1 MAAKVGGME
10 RVTLPAAAVAVA
22 TVYALV
28 SLLGRGRRHGRGGG
42 EEVEAAGELHL
53 ESSRP
58 AVKALAWLPCPT
70 MVGKIKKSGAN
81 ARRGKGGRAAGAA
94 DAGVV
99 LKRFLRTYDKHCA
112 ATESTP
118 SAPLRL
124 VLKTHAD
131 AGTLVNKFVVAQA
144 EGSVG
149 PSVLLQPLLLA
160 IRDERYMQGKEL
172 CVLDV
177 PLSNQD
183 VAELSLLLEMRGK
196 TWYPFARLVL
206 SDCALDVWS
215 MGRLARALRT
225 SILTHLHLDYN
236 KIGDTGAL
244 ALVQG
249 LAGNAQMLS
258 LSLCYC
264 GLGPPSGAPLAS
276 LVTSTAIVEVYLD
289 GNDLRCEGA
298 TELVR
303 PLVEHAERVAAT
315 RPRLDVG
322 DGEDLAKQL
331 LDAPDKSGVRSAVSL
346 LDEGEQPPQV
356 PVDPSGSS
364 IAKRK
369 KSRRGA
375 RRKKKGPEKAEVGP
389 WLRKLHLS
397 DNGIDGLGAG
407 RQTAPLDF
415 SMLLARLIRL
425 SDALQE
431 LDLDDNDVGELGG
444 RQILEA
450 LKQRKEAKRLPI
462 KMRVTARMSPDTFS
476 AILKSSG
483 KVKKARRGK
492 KKKKK

>member
-1 MAAKVGGME
+1 MS
-10 RVTLPAAAVAVA
+10 A
-22 TVYALV
+22 TCKGRNSASWTFRSPTRT
-28 SLLGRGRRHGRGGG
+28 SLN
-42 EEVEAAGELHL
+42 
-53 ESSRP
+53 
-58 AVKALAWLPCPT
+58 W
-70 MVGKIKKSGAN
+70 
-81 ARRGKGGRAAGAA
+81 
-94 DAGVV
+94 
-99 LKRFLRTYDKHCA
+99 Y
-112 ATESTP
+112 
-118 SAPLRL
+118 
-124 VLKTHAD
+124 
-131 AGTLVNKFVVAQA
+131 
-144 EGSVG
+144 
-149 PSVLLQPLLLA
+149 
-160 IRDERYMQGKEL
+160 RYK
-172 CVLDV
+172 
-177 PLSNQD
+177 
-183 VAELSLLLEMRGK
+183 SLLLEMRGK

-236 KIGDTGAL
+236 RIGDTGAL

-346 LDEGEQPPQV
+346 LDEGEQPAQV

-476 AILKSSG
+476 AILKYSG

>member
-42 EEVEAAGELHL
+42 EEEEVEAAGELHL

-315 RPRLDVG
+315 RPRLDSPCAARVLTEVCDG
-322 DGEDLAKQL
+322 DVCERA
-331 LDAPDKSGVRSAVSL
+331 
-346 LDEGEQPPQV
+346 
-356 PVDPSGSS
+356 
-364 IAKRK
+364 
-369 KSRRGA
+369 GA

-450 LKQRKEAKRLPI
+450 LKQRKEAGFNISFATASRLIPAHFRPGVVMLAESSLSGLVNCNVRQGNSATS
-462 KMRVTARMSPDTFS
+462 KGLKTGRVSLS
-476 AILKSSG
+476 
-483 KVKKARRGK
+483 KKQ
-492 KKKKK
+492 